1 MTKVIRL
8 TESQLRKIVEK
19 VIAEQSRS
27 GTDPAVLQA
36 IADMSFTKEAC
47 RKNSE
52 SNKLLTPLILRQM
65 QIDKWDGDVPNKIS
79 APDLVHEFCNTT
91 YPNIEISYTTDG
103 LELLDLKKQK
113 IIKVWEGF
121 SEKDIPELKKY
132 VKMSTI

>member
-47 RKNSE
+47 RKE
-52 SNKLLTPLILRQM
+52 
-65 QIDKWDGDVPNKIS
+65 KIS

-121 SEKDIPELKKY
+121 DEKDIPELEKY

>member
-19 VIAEQSRS
+19 VIAEQSS
-27 GTDPAVLQA
+27 TGTDPVILKA

-47 RKNSE
+47 GKE
-52 SNKLLTPLILRQM
+52 
-65 QIDKWDGDVPNKIS
+65 KIS
-79 APDLVHEFCNTT
+79 ALDLVHEFCNTT
-91 YPNIEISYTTDG
+91 YPNIVISYTTDG
-103 LELLDLKKQK
+103 LELLDLKNQK

-121 SEKDIPELKKY
+121 DKNNIPELEKY

>member
-47 RKNSE
+47 RKE
-52 SNKLLTPLILRQM
+52 KILITFYALSIYLSM
-65 QIDKWDGDVPNKIS
+65 QSI
-79 APDLVHEFCNTT
+79 HF
-91 YPNIEISYTTDG
+91 
-103 LELLDLKKQK
+103 
-113 IIKVWEGF
+113 
-121 SEKDIPELKKY
+121 
-132 VKMSTI
+132 